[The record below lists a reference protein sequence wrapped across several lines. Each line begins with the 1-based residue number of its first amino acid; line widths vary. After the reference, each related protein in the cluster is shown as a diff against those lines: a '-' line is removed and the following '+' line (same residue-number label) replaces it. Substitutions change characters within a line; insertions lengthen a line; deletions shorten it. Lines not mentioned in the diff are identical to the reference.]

1 MRSWMIGA
9 LGVAAC
15 ATAGHEQPDGAPPAV
30 DAPQAVD
37 APIDTAMYACTS
49 NDTCAGATL
58 LGSVSGDTGNQ
69 QLSVTG
75 TRAAWYRVRVTEDD
89 NGIGGTPETVR
100 VTLTSPA
107 NADFALFVYINTGS
121 DALECSQ
128 TVGTT
133 SVNGKVEQTHAE
145 WGETGAFA
153 NGSDDSRD
161 VSIEIR
167 PVSGTC
173 AADQTWQ
180 LVVQGD

>member
-1 MRSWMIGA
+1 MISA

-15 ATAGHEQPDGAPPAV
+15 ATAGHEQPDGAVPVP
-30 DAPQAVD
+30 DAPLPTD
-37 APIDTAMYACTS
+37 APIDMSSYTCTS
-49 NDTCAGATL
+49 NDTCASATL
-58 LGSVSGDTGNQ
+58 LGAVSGDTGNQ
-69 QLSVTG
+69 QVQVTG
-75 TRAAWYRVRVTEDD
+75 TRAAWYRVRVTEDE
-89 NGIGGTPETVR
+89 NGLGGTPETVH

-107 NADFALFVYINTGS
+107 NADFAVFVYVNTGS

-133 SVNGKVEQTHAE
+133 NVNGKVVQTNAE